1 MATIPTIPTTPIAP
15 YFSPRGKKIAIV
27 IGALIGVYIIYRLT
41 KGVAKQSSNLTEVQ
55 EAYNELDKLNQ
66 NPATTQKI
74 TTFQAEQ
81 YANIIF
87 TAINGWQTDEVAIG
101 KVFYRL
107 NNNADFLAISK
118 AFGVRKIS
126 SGYLNP
132 EPDYRATLTEALTI
146 DLSADEKKRLN
157 NILIKKKIKYRV

>member
-1 MATIPTIPTTPIAP
+1 MATTQNITTVAP

-41 KGVAKQSSNLTEVQ
+41 KKVVKEKGNLTEVQ
-55 EAYNELDKLNQ
+55 EAYNELDNLNN
-66 NPATTQKI
+66 NPATRQKI
-74 TTFQAEQ
+74 TSFQAEQ

-87 TAINGWQTDEVAIG
+87 TAVNGWQTDEVAIG

-107 NNNADFLAISK
+107 SNNADFLAVSK
-118 AFGVRKIS
+118 AFGIRKIS

-157 NILIKKKIKYRV
+157 TVLQKRKIKYRI

>member
-1 MATIPTIPTTPIAP
+1 MATIPTTTTTPIAP

-27 IGALIGVYIIYRLT
+27 IGALIGVYIIYKLA
-41 KGVAKQSSNLTEVQ
+41 KGVVKVKNSMTEVQ
-55 EAYNELDKLNQ
+55 EAYNELDKLNT

-146 DLSADEKKRLN
+146 DLSADEKKTLN
-157 NILIKKKIKYRV
+157 NILIKKKIKYRI